1 MSKSVRWALK
11 NGILDA
17 MKGVDA
23 DDSGLVVISYLTFY
37 FPLLFTRPFY
47 CWRAYLDGS
56 KVPEEWRDATPDK
69 KVAEAGEG
77 LIECLKNTAMTKTQ
91 LLSSRII

>member
-37 FPLLFTRPFY
+37 FRLFFYPSLLLLESLLPRWFQSARGVE
-47 CWRAYLDGS
+47 R
-56 KVPEEWRDATPDK
+56 RDARQKSGGGRRGTDRM
-69 KVAEAGEG
+69 
-77 LIECLKNTAMTKTQ
+77 LKIQ
-91 LLSSRII
+91 Q